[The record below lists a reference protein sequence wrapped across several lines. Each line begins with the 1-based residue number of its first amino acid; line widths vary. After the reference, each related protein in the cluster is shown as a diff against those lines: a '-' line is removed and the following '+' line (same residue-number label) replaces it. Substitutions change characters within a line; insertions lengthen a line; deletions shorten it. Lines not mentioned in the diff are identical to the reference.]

1 MFSSLTAEQFIVTLV
16 VSQRKRGVFLSYD
29 DYQIIQ
35 RWLQCCPDID
45 FLILLLADILPE
57 LFERNPRA
65 SLKSIDRM
73 VMTKI
78 TRHAINRGG
87 LH

>member
-1 MFSSLTAEQFIVTLV
+1 MFSPLTAQQFIVTLV

-35 RWLQCCPDID
+35 RWLHRCPDLD
-45 FLILLLADILPE
+45 FLILLLADMLPG

-65 SLKSIDRM
+65 SLRSIDRTI
-73 VMTKI
+73 MTKI
-78 TRHAINRGG
+78 TRHAINQGG